1 MSKKVSLSVLIFT
14 VLVAILISFMGA
26 YAVSSSMYRQ
36 SLVEIQQ
43 AYAKTD
49 DSKLDKIL
57 ELLST
62 SALYEI
68 GDDADFTGLID
79 WFINETGDKYA
90 HYYSA
95 EDFAA
100 MNAENEG
107 KTVGI
112 GVMVIENSDEKAI
125 EITGIMPDSPALEAG
140 IQPGDLIIAV
150 GAGESRV
157 PVSDLGFEGAL
168 KQLKGEEGTTAVFT
182 VRRDGEEK
190 AYSLVRREVE
200 ALSVIYHVNTVNP
213 KVGVVRLTQFDLTT
227 PGQFA
232 AAMDDLI
239 SQGCEYFIFDVR
251 YNGGGDLASITA
263 VLSYILNEGDVVIRT
278 SGRDASQM
286 YSSKVGVVNYP
297 ADSAY
302 SACNVS
308 KEDISK
314 YRRAVYGKC
323 VVLANGSTA
332 SAAELFTAALKDY
345 EIAKVVGTVTFG
357 KGTMQSIYD
366 LSAFG
371 YDGGL
376 KMTTRMYYPPISEG
390 YNGVGIIPDVEV
402 ELDESLANKNIYKIT
417 DAEDNQ
423 MMTALGELGVG

>member
-43 AYAKTD
+43 EYAKTD

-100 MNAENEG
+100 MNAQNEG

-150 GAGESRV
+150 GAG
-157 PVSDLGFEGAL
+157 
-168 KQLKGEEGTTAVFT
+168 
-182 VRRDGEEK
+182 
-190 AYSLVRREVE
+190 
-200 ALSVIYHVNTVNP
+200 
-213 KVGVVRLTQFDLTT
+213 
-227 PGQFA
+227 
-232 AAMDDLI
+232 
-239 SQGCEYFIFDVR
+239 
-251 YNGGGDLASITA
+251 
-263 VLSYILNEGDVVIRT
+263 
-278 SGRDASQM
+278 
-286 YSSKVGVVNYP
+286 
-297 ADSAY
+297 
-302 SACNVS
+302 
-308 KEDISK
+308 
-314 YRRAVYGKC
+314 
-323 VVLANGSTA
+323 
-332 SAAELFTAALKDY
+332 
-345 EIAKVVGTVTFG
+345 
-357 KGTMQSIYD
+357 
-366 LSAFG
+366 
-371 YDGGL
+371 
-376 KMTTRMYYPPISEG
+376 
-390 YNGVGIIPDVEV
+390 
-402 ELDESLANKNIYKIT
+402 
-417 DAEDNQ
+417 
-423 MMTALGELGVG
+423 

>member
-43 AYAKTD
+43 EYAKTD

-157 PVSDLGFEGAL
+157 PVSELGFEGAL

-278 SGRDASQM
+278 SGSDASQM

-402 ELDESLANKNIYKIT
+402 ELDKSLANKNIYKIT